1 MGLLALSVLGQIV
14 DEEGEFEQVRAF
26 GSQCWVLLD
35 QAFDKFLGLWGNI
48 DCVID
53 LIFIYLSQRDLH

>member
-1 MGLLALSVLGQIV
+1 MGLLALCVLGQIV

-26 GSQCWVLLD
+26 GSQGWVLLD

-53 LIFIYLSQRDLH
+53 LIFIYLSQRELH